1 MKWLSDLLSDSPAVS
16 SKRLITVVTL
26 LLLVACTIGLLC
38 GIVVAVE
45 YYWILATLCA
55 GSAGLTVLDKKI

>member
-26 LLLVACTIGLLC
+26 LLLVACTIGLLY
-38 GIVVAVE
+38 GVAFPME
-45 YYWILATLCA
+45 AMWILTTLCA